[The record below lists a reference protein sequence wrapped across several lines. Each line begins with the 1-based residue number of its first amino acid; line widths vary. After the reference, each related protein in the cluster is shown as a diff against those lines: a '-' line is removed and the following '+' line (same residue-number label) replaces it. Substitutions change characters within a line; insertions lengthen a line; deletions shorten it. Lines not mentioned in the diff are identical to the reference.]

1 MHRAQSLLAV
11 LALLA
16 ALIGRLLAPAVAQA
30 LREELSGLLAD
41 DRESAAAVQA
51 VGRALSGEDW
61 REELIAAL
69 GLSPDEREKGA

>member
-30 LREELSGLLAD
+30 LREELAGLLAD
-41 DRESAAAVQA
+41 DRESAAVQA

>member
-30 LREELSGLLAD
+30 LREELAGLLAD

-61 REELIAAL
+61 REEVIAAL

>member
-16 ALIGRLLAPAVAQA
+16 ALIGRLLAPAVAHA
-30 LREELSGLLAD
+30 LREELAGLLAD

>member
-30 LREELSGLLAD
+30 LREELAGLLAD
-41 DRESAAAVQA
+41 DRVSAAAVQA
-51 VGRALSGEDW
+51 VGHALSGEDW